1 MILKLHDGQIVIKQ
15 NQIPDRVNEIKV
27 HYEFEFGTNQ
37 WNPVLEVMG
46 KKYKG
51 LHPIISIDVITD
63 TIDFAVT
70 LHSDSGFVMRT
81 YKGTFICNNLISI
94 GDEKHANVYKELER
108 VYAELKKIKEIGE
121 VI

>member
-1 MILKLHDGQIVIKQ
+1 MILKLHDGQIEIKQ
-15 NQIPDRVNEIKV
+15 NQIPDKIKSIPV
-27 HYEFEFGTNQ
+27 HYEFEFGTNH
-37 WNPVLEVMG
+37 WNPTLEIMG

-51 LHPIISIDVITD
+51 LHPTIELNSITD
-63 TIDFAVT
+63 TIDLTVT
-70 LHSDSGFVMRT
+70 LRSDSGFVMRT

-94 GDEKHANVYKELER
+94 GDIKHANVHKELER